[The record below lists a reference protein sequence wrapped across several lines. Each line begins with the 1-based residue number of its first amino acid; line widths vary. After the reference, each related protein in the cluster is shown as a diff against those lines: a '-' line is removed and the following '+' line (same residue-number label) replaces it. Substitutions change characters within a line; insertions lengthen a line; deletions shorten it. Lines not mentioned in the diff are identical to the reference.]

1 MSTKRILI
9 VDDSRVAQVALRRQ
23 LEDHAFTIETADSG
37 EDALKFL
44 SQQRPPAAIF
54 LDHMM
59 PGMDGFQA
67 LAAIKQNP
75 AMAAIP
81 VVMYTSQEGEQYAQ
95 HARAL
100 GASAVLAKPIKALEL
115 AKVLQ
120 QLHLLGESAPSERV
134 PAMAANEAERLDTPA
149 LASPTAPATP
159 TPALK
164 RLLEEQRYA
173 LRDDLYDL
181 LREAGALSSPRL
193 RRWRAFML
201 FAAMLAAIAFA
212 FLWQQARERAQAL
225 AQENARLAA
234 AAERAAVVQR
244 EDADDAAPEQRL
256 APSRGQRRGDGPL
269 LAALAWAFNLAGE
282 YDYDELPLSDTR
294 VGLVRDLVVR
304 LDQAG
309 FKGTVRLDTHVAE
322 FCLERSDGVL
332 RVPRDDAPASR
343 CEVVSYAPEY
353 AFNLSKRQSVGFARF
368 LASPLLQGGIR
379 IEIVPHGK
387 DRPLFAY
394 PNVYALQSAGEWNRI
409 ARRNQ
414 RVEVTLVPAS

>member
-9 VDDSRVAQVALRRQ
+9 VDDSRVAQALLRRQ
-23 LEDHAFTIETADSG
+23 LEEYAFAIEIADSG
-37 EDALKFL
+37 EEALKSL

-67 LAAIKQNP
+67 LHAIKQNP
-75 AMAAIP
+75 ATAAIP

-95 HARAL
+95 QARGL
-100 GASAVLAKPIKALEL
+100 GAAAVLAKPIKALEL
-115 AKVLQ
+115 VKVLQ
-120 QLHLLGESAPSERV
+120 QLHLLNDSPPGERGLAAATVAPGEPAGDRPEMPQAAHAPS
-134 PAMAANEAERLDTPA
+134 
-149 LASPTAPATP
+149 
-159 TPALK
+159 LK

-181 LREAGALSSPRL
+181 LRETGALSSRRT
-193 RRWRAFML
+193 RRWRTTAL
-201 FAAMLAAIAFA
+201 LLATAAALALAV
-212 FLWQQARERAQAL
+212 LWQQGRERVHTLTA
-225 AQENARLAA
+225 ENARLQSAVARAEPTATTPPRPTAA
-234 AAERAAVVQR
+234 DSDHRPRDRA
-244 EDADDAAPEQRL
+244 
-256 APSRGQRRGDGPL
+256 L
-269 LAALAWAFNLAGE
+269 LSALAWAFNLAGE

-309 FKGTVRLDTHVAE
+309 FKGVVRLDTHVAE

-332 RVPRDDAPASR
+332 RVPRDGAPAAD
-343 CEVVSYAPEY
+343 CELVSYTPEY

-368 LASPLLQGGIR
+368 LASPLVQGNVR

-394 PNVYALQSAGEWNRI
+394 PNIYAVQTAGEWNRI

-414 RVEVTLVPAS
+414 RVEVTLLPRP

>member
-1 MSTKRILI
+1 MSSKRILI

-23 LEDHAFTIETADSG
+23 LEDYGFAIEAADSG

-75 AMAAIP
+75 ATAAIP

-100 GASAVLAKPIKALEL
+100 GATAVLAKPIKALEL

-120 QLHLLGESAPSERV
+120 QLRLLGET
-134 PAMAANEAERLDTPA
+134 AAAERIVATAVEDVGERTEPNAAPGPPA
-149 LASPTAPATP
+149 AGI
-159 TPALK
+159 K
-164 RLLEEQRYA
+164 RLLDEQRFA

-181 LREAGALSSPRL
+181 LQEAGALPSPRL
-193 RRWRAFML
+193 RRWRTAAL
-201 FAAMLAAIAFA
+201 FATTIAAVALA
-212 FLWQQARERAQAL
+212 FLWHEARERAHAL
-225 AQENARLAA
+225 TQENARLSAATTARRTAANEAAEPAPAPRAA
-234 AAERAAVVQR
+234 ASE
-244 EDADDAAPEQRL
+244 
-256 APSRGQRRGDGPL
+256 RRGDGAL
-269 LAALAWAFNLAGE
+269 LTALAWAFNLAGE

-304 LDQAG
+304 LERAG
-309 FKGTVRLDTHVAE
+309 FKGTVRLDTHTAE

-332 RVPRDDAPASR
+332 RVPRDDAPAGR

-353 AFNLSKRQSVGFARF
+353 AVSLSKRQSLGFARF
-368 LASPLLQGGIR
+368 LASPLLQGDIR

-387 DRPLFAY
+387 ERPLFAY
-394 PNVYALQSAGEWNRI
+394 PNVYALQTAGEWNRI

-414 RVEVTLVPAS
+414 RVEVTLLPAS